1 MFHWLHPNHP
11 FRAPTAPALALAL
24 LLATAAAAAAAP
36 PSPAA
41 LDSVV
46 VIVDMDPNEP
56 GVQHEVW
63 VGATGSL
70 IVVEDIAIY
79 IYDPLAQR
87 SVWAIGYV
95 GGIDRG
101 IAFGH
106 VADNQYLGEVVEL
119 VPEPGVPVNPGNMPI
134 IWTDPA
140 LDKGFPG
147 PEVQYI
153 EAGAA
158 GPSVIGPPP
167 GDPVFTVDVV
177 LDRAGEGDEYDFYLL
192 DFVAVWA
199 GGGHGAFSTLAPL
212 SLDTGGDAVADS
224 TRTLHGVDP
233 DSGVAVPP
241 AAFRV
246 DLIDGRL
253 PGPARIILFPIC
265 SIASPGG
272 DAPAA
277 RRLEASFPNPF
288 DRLTSVRYEIPA
300 GAAMRLAVYD
310 VRGRLTR
317 VVESSPACPAGAHTG
332 TWDGRDEEGRRVP
345 PGLYFWRLEAG
356 PLGESRPIVL
366 AR

>member
-1 MFHWLHPNHP
+1 
-11 FRAPTAPALALAL
+11 
-24 LLATAAAAAAAP
+24 
-36 PSPAA
+36 
-41 LDSVV
+41 VV

-56 GVQHEVW
+56 GMQHEVW
-63 VGATGSL
+63 VGAAGGPM
-70 IVVEDIAIY
+70 VVEDIAIH

-106 VADNQYLGEVVEL
+106 VPDNRNLGEVIEL
-119 VPEPGVPVNPGNMPI
+119 VPEARVPVNPGNMSI

-167 GDPVFTVDVV
+167 GDPVFMVDVV
-177 LDRAGEGDEYDFYLL
+177 LDRAEAGDEYDFYLL

-246 DLIDGRL
+246 DLIDGGL

-277 RRLEASFPNPF
+277 RQLEASYPNPF
-288 DRLTSVRYEIPA
+288 DRSTSVRYEIPA
-300 GAAMRLAVYD
+300 RAAMRLAVYD

-317 VVESSPACPAGAHTG
+317 VVDSSPACPAGAHTA
-332 TWDGRDEEGRRVP
+332 TWDGRDAEGRPAP

-356 PLGESRPIVL
+356 PRGESRPIVL